1 MIYGFSFLL
10 FILGLAT
17 GIPAIAPLLRMR
29 GIKKDSATTNG
40 LVQVNDNTSGGLLT
54 SFLGKTRYPQ
64 ILYEAPGGKE
74 LSIEVWDNSIYRLY
88 RYKSGESVEVIYDKT
103 APWLAYPRK
112 EWDNTL
118 RDLWTAGAE
127 LLVAVALWNIGIAL
141 HLPM

>member
-1 MIYGFSFLL
+1 MIYGFSVLL

-29 GIKKDSATTNG
+29 KIKEVSSSTSG
-40 LVQVNDNTSGGLLT
+40 LVQVNDDLSGGLMT
-54 SFLGKTRYPQ
+54 SFLGRTRHPQ
-64 ILYEAPGGKE
+64 ILYEAPNGKE
-74 LSIEVWDNSIYRLY
+74 LSIEVWDNSAFRLY
-88 RYKSGESVEVIYDKT
+88 RYKSGDSVEVVYDKT

-112 EWDNTL
+112 EWDSML

-127 LLVAVALWNIGIAL
+127 VLVAIVLWNIGTAL